1 MLLPVYARLSLPALL
16 TAAVTVPRTGRM
28 SEPTKSVDLTVVW
41 LADSLPF
48 GPATGGAVP
57 WTSELVANVKTFP
70 GTSRL
75 RHVYVELGWKNALTL
90 SLSSSPSVRLLAML
104 SPGPLSSKYGI
115 AAQ

>member
-1 MLLPVYARLSLPALL
+1 
-16 TAAVTVPRTGRM
+16 M

-57 WTSELVANVKTFP
+57 WTSELVTNVNTFP

-75 RHVYVELGWKNALTL
+75 RHVYVELGWKKALTL
-90 SLSSSPSVRLLAML
+90 PLSSPASVRLLAMF
-104 SPGPLSSKYGI
+104 SPGPFNSKYGI
-115 AAQ
+115 TAQPPGPTSSTVEEPA